1 MNGALP
7 PSAAN
12 QHGSESTH
20 PNDPT
25 FQVGGVEFAAFR
37 VPDPRVP
44 DKQWWALRVVEN
56 GKVFDPRDGSSHEHS
71 SVPKL
76 QASIEDAFARLY
88 ENDPDLLRR
97 SYGLPPRLERIR
109 AVCAKAKVEVG
120 HYDDPHAPDG
130 RMWYYRTG
138 AREEVAFRDEAFTGL
153 CGLRDSPVLQDF
165 LLASKQYVREDDTLL
180 VVHAERWLD
189 KHALR
194 AAEEPTRGETGE
206 KPMTRLIDLQRQ
218 FELVPGDSLDSPRF
232 RFKSGFHDG
241 TETESAGRQTPW
253 DPRMHFDPVY
263 VAGYFAGRED
273 FRCSGQRSE
282 SSESAWNLHLSGD
295 FSNRAYLFIVSTSG
309 EMDDMELH
317 GATISDGD
325 LGALLHYDEVAVED
339 RQGDGVVY
347 ARNQDG
353 MLIELTLDMD
363 QQTPIVRPVF
373 LTPAG
378 VVDRS
383 PCDGLAEES
392 GMRP

>member
-12 QHGSESTH
+12 QHESESTH

-88 ENDPDLLRR
+88 ENDPDMLRR
-97 SYGLPPRLERIR
+97 GYGLPPRLERIR

-138 AREEVAFRDEAFTGL
+138 AREEVGFRDEAFTGL

-194 AAEEPTRGETGE
+194 ATEEPTRGETGE
-206 KPMTRLIDLQRQ
+206 KPMTRLIDLHRQ
-218 FELVPGDSLDSPRF
+218 YEREYGTQATDRSPRV
-232 RFKSGFHDG
+232 RFNNGFHDG
-241 TETESAGRQTPW
+241 TEAEAGGRAVRW
-253 DPRMHFDPVY
+253 DPRLHFDPVY

-273 FRCSGQRSE
+273 FRRTGKMASDSTP
-282 SSESAWNLHLSGD
+282 AWDLHLGAD
-295 FSNRAYLFIVSTSG
+295 FSDRAHLFIVTTSG
-309 EMDDMELH
+309 EQDDLQLD
-317 GATISDGD
+317 GSTISDVD
-325 LGALLHYDEVAVED
+325 MGALLHPED
-339 RQGDGVVY
+339 AAERVGDGVVY

-363 QQTPIVRPVF
+363 QQTPVVRPVS

-383 PCDGLAEES
+383 SCDVLAEES